1 MDQYYAQIEQQLRA
15 NKDSIFEPC
24 EIRNFDTKTMTA
36 EVFFVRSKQT
46 RKNTIV
52 LFPAFFQDSGI
63 FSVPLDGTKALAFWG
78 ADNQAFV
85 FPVQFN
91 LPSVTVENGLTIL
104 DATTQVSDSS
114 TSLEFLTPG
123 EYYIKS
129 PAGSYVYMDAL
140 KDIEIGTES
149 FRFLRLTNDEGVLE
163 GGIEGYSFN
172 GDYFEE
178 TNTTVDVDGESGQV
192 YRFVLKQ
199 GDILADEATV
209 GNTSYVIG
217 QLMQEDNEAA
227 IDGIEFTDAEQSI
240 VIEAGMVFDEVQG
253 DKVRR
258 KLTDSENVVYSL
270 GVQHGKIEL
279 GENGTMKLSGENAII
294 DIEKA
299 TIHHGTK
306 TYTLAGLIDRLELIS
321 TLLEIPDPLNEVGE

>member
-1 MDQYYAQIEQQLRA
+1 MDQYYSQIEQQLRA

-63 FSVPLDGTKALAFWG
+63 FSVPLDGTKAMAFWG
-78 ADNQAFV
+78 SDNQAFV
-85 FPVQFN
+85 FPIQFN
-91 LPSVTVENGLTIL
+91 LPSVTVKDGVTQL
-104 DATTQVSDSS
+104 DSTTQSSDSS
-114 TSLEFLTPG
+114 TALDFLSPG

-129 PAGSYVYMDAL
+129 PAGSYIYMDAL

-149 FRFLRLTNDEGVLE
+149 FRFLRLTNEEGVLE
-163 GGIEGYSFN
+163 GGIEGYAFN

-178 TNTTVDVDGESGQV
+178 TNTTIDVDGESGQS
-192 YRFVLKQ
+192 YRFALKK
-199 GDILADEATV
+199 GIITADEATV
-209 GNTSYVIG
+209 GNTPYVIE
-217 QLMQEDNEAA
+217 QLVQEDNETA
-227 IDGIEFTDAEQSI
+227 IDGIGFTSPEPSL
-240 VIEAGMVFDEVQG
+240 VIEAGMVVDEVHG
-253 DKVRR
+253 ENVRR
-258 KLTDSENVVYSL
+258 KLNDSENVVYSL

-279 GENGTMKLSGENAII
+279 GEDGTMKLSGDNAII
-294 DIEKA
+294 DIKKA
-299 TIHHGTK
+299 TIHHGNK